1 MNLVDFSD
9 ARTVLG
15 SIELDAFVNY
25 LQVAGKL
32 KGSANYSLI
41 RNNALRW
48 FANIIW
54 NLWSKTRRRFQKIG
68 HIK

>member
-1 MNLVDFSD
+1 MNLIGFSD

-41 RNNALRW
+41 RNNALR
-48 FANIIW
+48 
-54 NLWSKTRRRFQKIG
+54 
-68 HIK
+68 